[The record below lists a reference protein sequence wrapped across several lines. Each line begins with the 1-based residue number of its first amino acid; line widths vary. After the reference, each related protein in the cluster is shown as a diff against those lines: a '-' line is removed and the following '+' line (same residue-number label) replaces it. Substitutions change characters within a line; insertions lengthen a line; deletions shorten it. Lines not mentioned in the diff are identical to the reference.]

1 MPTQLGKIYIS
12 PGGMQL
18 IVTKGGPGSLSDGEV
33 ALLRADAGEK
43 FPPETATGT
52 QALQLGKRYKSA
64 DGAVEVLVNK
74 PGPCDLRYEGQPME
88 LKEAKPL
95 PSSD

>member
-1 MPTQLGKIYIS
+1 MPTQIGKIYIS

-18 IVTKGGPGSLSDGEV
+18 IVTKGGSGTLSDGDTP
-33 ALLRADAGEK
+33 LLRADSGEK
-43 FPPETATGT
+43 FAEGTTAGA
-52 QALQLGKRYKSA
+52 QALQLGKRYKST
-64 DGAVEVLVNK
+64 DGAVEVLINK
-74 PGPCDLRYEGQPME
+74 PGACDLRYDGQAME

>member
-1 MPTQLGKIYIS
+1 MPTQIGKIYIS

-18 IVTKGGPGSLSDGEV
+18 IVTKGGPGTLSDGEV
-33 ALLRADAGEK
+33 PLVRADSGERFPDSTPAGAE
-43 FPPETATGT
+43 P
-52 QALQLGKRYKSA
+52 LQLGKRYKSS
-64 DGAVEVLVNK
+64 DGAVEVLINK
-74 PGPCDLRYEGQPME
+74 PGPCDLRYDGHAME

>member
-1 MPTQLGKIYIS
+1 MPTQLGKIYVS

-18 IVTKGGPGSLSDGEV
+18 IVTKGGPGTLSDGST
-33 ALLRADAGEK
+33 ALLRADSGEK
-43 FPPETATGT
+43 FPADTPAGA
-52 QALQLGKRYKSA
+52 QAMQLGKRYKSS
-64 DGAVEVLVNK
+64 DGAVEVLINK
-74 PGPCDLRYEGQPME
+74 PGSCDLLYEGQPME